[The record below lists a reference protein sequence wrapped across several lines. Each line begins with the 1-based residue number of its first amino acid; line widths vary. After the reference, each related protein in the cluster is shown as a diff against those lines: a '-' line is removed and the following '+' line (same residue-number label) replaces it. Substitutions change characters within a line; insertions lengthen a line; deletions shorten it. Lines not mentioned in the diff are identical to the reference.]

1 MIPSRKAWIFSLI
14 LGLIGVVATLSPY
27 GYALEEGIGLH
38 LLFQLRGAQPPP
50 EDVVVVALDRQS
62 SKQLDLPM
70 EPRNWP
76 RTVHARL
83 IDRLRA
89 AGAAVVV
96 FDLIF
101 NEPQTPETDAALE
114 KALAQA
120 GNVILA
126 QSIVDETI
134 KVADPQGALTANV
147 NIEKM
152 VPPIKPLADA
162 ALAQAPF
169 PVPRVPVKLSRYWTF
184 KPGSGDVPTMPVV
197 GFCAFSADAFQALSE
212 LVGRIRTEAGRD
224 AGLLPG
230 IAPREALVP
239 AIRAMRDL
247 FQRETQLGPAV
258 MRVLAQSGDAANAGG
273 ATPDRMAAL
282 VWLNQSE
289 NNHYLNF
296 YGPAGTLR
304 TIPYYRMISDE
315 PAKGQLPDLNG
326 KAVFVGQTES
336 YWPKAKDGFFTVYA
350 NEKSVDISGV
360 EIAATAFANLLEGKR
375 VEPLGF
381 ATQMAVVFGWGL
393 AVALVSYQL
402 PAAAAAAG
410 GFFLSLVYLFGA
422 LARFKM
428 AGDWFP
434 IVVPLFLMWPA
445 AFITT
450 FIWKYRTVSLE
461 RRTIREAFGYYLPNP
476 VVDQLARNIDAIHA
490 ERQVVYSICL
500 FTDAEKYTS
509 LSESMD
515 PESLTALMNRYY
527 DAIFKPIRDNGGV
540 VLQVIGDSVLSLW
553 TASRPDPALKA
564 KACRAALA
572 VADAVERF
580 NRETDNHPLP
590 TRIGMHAGD
599 VVLGNIGAMDHFEY
613 RPVGDIVNTA
623 SRLEGLNKYLR
634 TRILASDAVVGDP
647 EGLSTRFV
655 GRFVFKGKT
664 KPVRVFELAPHIEP
678 EDLERQSLWRHFREG
693 LEAFELQ
700 AWDRAGD
707 AFEKARDRNGG
718 DGPSAFYLRE
728 CHRYRQTPPGSD
740 WDGTVRLHRK

>member
-1 MIPSRKAWIFSLI
+1 MFPSRKAWIFGLI

-38 LLFQLRGAQPPP
+38 LLFHLRGAQPPP
-50 EDVVVVALDRQS
+50 EDVAVVALDRQS
-62 SKQLDLPM
+62 SKQLNLPM

-76 RTVHARL
+76 RSVHARL
-83 IDRLRA
+83 IDRLHD
-89 AGAAVVV
+89 AGAAVIV

-101 NEPQTPETDAALE
+101 NESQTPETDAALE
-114 KALAQA
+114 QAMTRA

-134 KVADPQGALTANV
+134 KVADPRGATTANV

-197 GFCAFSADAFQALSE
+197 AFCAFSSDAFYALST
-212 LVGRIRTEAGRD
+212 LVGQVRTEAKRHS
-224 AGLLPG
+224 GLLPSD
-230 IAPREALVP
+230 ASEANLVQ

-247 FQRETQLGPAV
+247 FQSEAQLGPAV
-258 MRVLAQSGDAANAGG
+258 KRVLQQSGNAIYPGG
-273 ATPDRMAAL
+273 IPQRMASL
-282 VWLNQSE
+282 IWLNQSD

-304 TIPYYRMISDE
+304 TIPYHRMISDTTG
-315 PAKGQLPDLNG
+315 AGRSLDLQG

-350 NEKSVDISGV
+350 REEAIDISGV

-375 VEPLGF
+375 VEPLGVP
-381 ATQMAVVFGWGL
+381 TQMAVVLSWGI

-402 PAAAAAAG
+402 PAGAAAAG
-410 GFFLSLVYLFGA
+410 GFFLSIVYLFGA
-422 LARFKM
+422 LVRFKT
-428 AGDWFP
+428 AGAWFP

-445 AFITT
+445 GFFTALV
-450 FIWKYRTVSLE
+450 WKYRTVSRE
-461 RRTIREAFGYYLPNP
+461 RRTIRQAFGYYLPNP
-476 VVDQLARNIDAIHA
+476 VVDQLARNIDAIHE
-490 ERQVVYSICL
+490 ERQAVYSICL
-500 FTDAEKYTS
+500 FTDAEKYTN
-509 LSESMD
+509 LSESMA

-527 DAIFKPIRDNGGV
+527 EAIFKPIRDNDGV

-553 TASRPDPALKA
+553 TASRPDPALKV
-564 KACRAALA
+564 KACKAALA

-580 NRETDNHPLP
+580 NQGADNHPLP
-590 TRIGMHAGD
+590 TRIGLHAGD

-623 SRLEGLNKYLR
+623 SRLEGLNKYLG
-634 TRILASDAVVGDP
+634 TRVLTSDAVVGEL
-647 EGLSTRFV
+647 EGASTRFV

-664 KPVRVFELAPHIEP
+664 RPVKVHELA
-678 EDLERQSLWRHFREG
+678 RQTEAEELQRKSAWGHFGEG
-693 LEAFELQ
+693 LQAFERQ

-707 AFEKARDRNGG
+707 AFEKACGRNGG
-718 DGPSAFYLRE
+718 DGPSAFYLRL
-728 CHRYRQTPPGSD
+728 CHRYRQTPPAGD
-740 WDGTVRLHRK
+740 WDGTVHLHRK

>member
-1 MIPSRKAWIFSLI
+1 MIPSRKAWIFGLI

-83 IDRLRA
+83 IDRLHD
-89 AGAAVVV
+89 AGAAVIV

-114 KALAQA
+114 QAMARA

-134 KVADPQGALTANV
+134 KVADPQGATTANV

-152 VPPIKPLADA
+152 VPPIQPLADA

-197 GFCAFSADAFQALSE
+197 AFCAFSSDAFYALST
-212 LVGRIRTEAGRD
+212 LVGQVRTEAKRHS
-224 AGLLPG
+224 GLLPSD
-230 IAPREALVP
+230 ASQADLVL

-247 FQRETQLGPAV
+247 FQSETQLGPMA
-258 MRVLAQSGDAANAGG
+258 MHVLQQSGDADNPGEM
-273 ATPDRMAAL
+273 TRRMASL
-282 VWLNQSE
+282 IWLNQSD

-296 YGPAGTLR
+296 YGPAGTIR
-304 TIPYYRMISDE
+304 TVPYFRMISDKTGADR
-315 PAKGQLPDLNG
+315 PQDLQG

-350 NEKSVDISGV
+350 REGAVDISGV
-360 EIAATAFANLLEGKR
+360 EIAATAFANLIEGKR
-375 VEPLGF
+375 VEPLGVPV
-381 ATQMAVVFGWGL
+381 QMAIVFMWGI
-393 AVALVSYQL
+393 AVALFSYQL
-402 PAAAAAAG
+402 PAGAAAAAG
-410 GFFLSLVYLFGA
+410 FFLSIVYLFGA
-422 LARFKM
+422 LVRFKM
-428 AGDWFP
+428 AGAWFP
-434 IVVPLFLMWPA
+434 VVMPLFFMWPA
-445 AFITT
+445 GFFTT
-450 FIWKYRTVSLE
+450 LVWKYRTVSRE
-461 RRTIREAFGYYLPNP
+461 RRTIRQAFGYYLPNQ
-476 VVDQLARNIDAIHA
+476 VVDQLARNIDAIHE
-490 ERQVVYSICL
+490 ERQAVYSICL
-500 FTDAEKYTS
+500 FTDAEKYTN

-527 DAIFKPIRDNGGV
+527 EAIFKPIRDNGGV

-553 TASRPDPALKA
+553 TASRPDPALKS
-564 KACRAALA
+564 KACKAALA
-572 VADAVERF
+572 VAEAVERF
-580 NRETDNHPLP
+580 NQDDDNPSLP

-623 SRLEGLNKYLR
+623 SRLEGLNKYLG
-634 TRILASDAVVGDP
+634 TRILTSDAVVG
-647 EGLSTRFV
+647 EMERMNNRFV

-664 KPVRVFELAPHIEP
+664 RPVKVYELAPHDEA
-678 EDLERQSLWRHFREG
+678 DERQRTLTWRHFGEG
-693 LEAFELQ
+693 LQAFEQQ

-707 AFEKARDRNGG
+707 AFEKACGRNGG
-718 DGPSAFYLRE
+718 DGPSAFYLRL